1 MARFIYTNFK
11 PLSQDARMHG
21 GASYR
26 TSYHVGE
33 KSESSVL
40 GGGDLGWLG
49 GGARRRPSHQPDS
62 GALRDSAGRSDQ
74 RRVPGSSV
82 DQRGCPLIGGAGRSV
97 QRVEDVR
104 LSLLAEIAT
113 TVPAG
118 RDLRFITT
126 GLKITTD
133 LERIGDMAVN
143 FCERALELNQEPQLK
158 PYIDIPRMA
167 TISQRM
173 IRESLDAFVRE
184 DTDLALKVCK
194 DDQEVDDLN
203 SQIFRETI
211 SFMIGDPLTINRA
224 MKISSISKYLER
236 IADHAT
242 NIAEMVIFMVKGKS
256 IRHMKEL
263 PASI

>member
-1 MARFIYTNFK
+1 MRSEHTDKKYEEDLRKLREDILY
-11 PLSQDARMHG
+11 MG
-21 GASYR
+21 G
-26 TSYHVGE
+26 
-33 KSESSVL
+33 L
-40 GGGDLGWLG
+40 
-49 GGARRRPSHQPDS
+49 
-62 GALRDSAGRSDQ
+62 
-74 RRVPGSSV
+74 
-82 DQRGCPLIGGAGRSV
+82 
-97 QRVEDVR
+97 VEDQIQKAVKSLVDRESDLANVIIERDHEVNR
-104 LSLLAEIAT
+104 LDVDIDDLCIRLLALHQ
-113 TVPAG
+113 PAG

-143 FCERALELNQEPQLK
+143 ICERALELNQEPQLK

-167 TISQRM
+167 QIAEGM

-184 DTDLALKVCK
+184 DTGLALKVCK
-194 DDQEVDDLN
+194 DDEQVDQLN
-203 SQIFRETI
+203 SQIFREVI

-224 MKISSISKYLER
+224 MKLSSISKYLER

-263 PASI
+263 PPSI